1 MCHTRHEYQLEKQ
14 FIRKYFLMCPK
25 NESDF
30 AHTISW
36 YLIVKRSLKT
46 FGSPSKSTDEK
57 GKKEKKESQ
66 LQSFF
71 HYAQMRK
78 IYKYLEKVSYLIC

>member
-1 MCHTRHEYQLEKQ
+1 MCHTRHGYQLEKQ

-36 YLIVKRSLKT
+36 DLIVKRSLKT

-57 GKKEKKESQ
+57 GKKKK
-66 LQSFF
+66 SFF
-71 HYAQMRK
+71 HYTQTRK